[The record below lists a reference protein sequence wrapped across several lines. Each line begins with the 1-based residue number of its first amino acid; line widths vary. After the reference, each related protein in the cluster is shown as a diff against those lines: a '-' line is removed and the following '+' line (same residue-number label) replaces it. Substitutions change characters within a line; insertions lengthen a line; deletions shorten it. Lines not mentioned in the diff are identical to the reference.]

1 MSDFETIR
9 YENPAPGVARIVLA
23 RPDARNAQDLSMT
36 YEIDEA
42 FKLAGADDA
51 IKVVILA
58 GDDPHFSS
66 GHDLRGKSGKTIDD
80 FEQVTMWGAFD
91 AGGAEGRLSREMEI
105 YLGMSKRWRDF
116 PKPTI
121 AAVQGKCIAGGLMLA
136 WVCDLILA
144 SDDAQ
149 FRDPVIDLG
158 VCGVEWFAHPWELGW
173 RKAKELLFTADWFS
187 AEEAREFGMVNRV
200 IPRAELNDHA
210 LELAEQIASK
220 PAFALKATKLAIN
233 QAQDA
238 AGFQNGMNTVFAWHQ
253 LCHAHNM
260 QMFNLAVDPSGL
272 APSVKGR
279 TDARLAPKK

>member
-66 GHDLRGKSGKTIDD
+66 GHDLRGKSGKTMDD

-116 PKPTI
+116 PKPMHCWRPD
-121 AAVQGKCIAGGLMLA
+121 VGL
-136 WVCDLILA
+136 
-144 SDDAQ
+144 
-149 FRDPVIDLG
+149 
-158 VCGVEWFAHPWELGW
+158 
-173 RKAKELLFTADWFS
+173 
-187 AEEAREFGMVNRV
+187 
-200 IPRAELNDHA
+200 
-210 LELAEQIASK
+210 
-220 PAFALKATKLAIN
+220 
-233 QAQDA
+233 
-238 AGFQNGMNTVFAWHQ
+238 
-253 LCHAHNM
+253 
-260 QMFNLAVDPSGL
+260 GL
-272 APSVKGR
+272 
-279 TDARLAPKK
+279 